1 MNQFFVEIRKYE
13 KDEVIKRMGPYPE
26 RLADKIDS
34 GANRNLN
41 HEEYYTMIVES
52 QSLLNSG
59 LVLLK
64 KNMDIRAER

>member
-41 HEEYYTMIVES
+41 HEEYYTIIVER
-52 QSLLNSG
+52 
-59 LVLLK
+59 K
-64 KNMDIRAER
+64 E